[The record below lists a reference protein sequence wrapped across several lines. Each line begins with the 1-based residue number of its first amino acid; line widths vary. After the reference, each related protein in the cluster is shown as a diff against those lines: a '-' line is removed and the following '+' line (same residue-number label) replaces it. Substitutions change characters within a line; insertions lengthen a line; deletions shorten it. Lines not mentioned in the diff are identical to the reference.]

1 MQDAPVIRGRHV
13 SVKAVIALALSTV
26 FSVVPL
32 IPSAAA
38 VIVGTSARREIARD
52 RTLTGA
58 GVAVAGVI
66 LGIVGVLLWL
76 AVILAAVFFIDVA
89 RSLSGG

>member
-1 MQDAPVIRGRHV
+1 MVTGRHV
-13 SVKAVIALALSTV
+13 SVKAVVALALSTV
-26 FSVVPL
+26 FSIVPL

-52 RTLTGA
+52 RTLVGDGA
-58 GVAVAGVI
+58 AVAGVV
-66 LGIVGVLLWL
+66 LGVVGVLLWL

-89 RSLSGG
+89 RSLAG